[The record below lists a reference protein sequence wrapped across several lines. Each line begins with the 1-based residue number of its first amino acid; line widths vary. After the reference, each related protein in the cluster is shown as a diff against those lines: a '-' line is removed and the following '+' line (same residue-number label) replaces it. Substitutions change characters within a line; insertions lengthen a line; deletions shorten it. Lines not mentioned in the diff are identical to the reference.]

1 MAEQLSTQDHQPYEL
16 KISRPTVEKLGV
28 KLYDKA
34 SAVLAELIA
43 NAHDADATEVEIRA
57 PMGEYLARKAG
68 GSVTD
73 KGYEITIKDDGIGMT
88 PAELASFYLVVGSDR
103 RADSRRGP
111 RSRGGRA
118 VMGRKGVGKLAPFG
132 ICNEIEIISA
142 GKRNAPNNRNKD
154 AQHEYQI
161 AHIILDYQK
170 ILEDDDAPYRPEIGK
185 QDGQLTD
192 HSGTTVVLRRFNY
205 RRVPDMEILSRQ
217 IAQRFGGETKN
228 WVVRLQNIDD
238 RGQEVGG
245 TRIVDTF
252 QIDVKEETRVR
263 FGRTRQDSS
272 SIVTKLEM
280 KTEDIESGFTIADDA
295 TGTFYPVTGWLAY
308 SKKSHGDEIEAGVRI
323 YCRNKIAAQTAA
335 FNLPAGFTGEHD
347 VRSYLVGELNADWLD
362 ENEDLILTDR
372 RDILWSHELG
382 EAFQKWG
389 QQVIKRFAS
398 AARPTR
404 QQTTLS
410 DFLKTGDFEARVL
423 QAFPSDTE
431 ESIRVQARKFAERI
445 GKSVSPGDATDPA
458 VVTPLIDLIIAFAPH
473 VSLHDLMNAAAESS
487 ESLLASIVHILETAK
502 VAETYAF
509 GIVIKDRLAVIDQ
522 LETLIDDEATDEP
535 ILQRLIQSAQWL
547 INPTWTP
554 LVANQPLR
562 SFKRAFVRYVRET
575 HRIELNL
582 DDFSDENRRPDFV
595 MTSQEGKIEVI
606 EIKRP
611 GHALTD
617 EELDRIRIYHKQ
629 LEEFL
634 VAPQHEEFTAAYSGH
649 HITVICDHLALSG
662 LAADAFAYL
671 QRADQGALTHIS
683 WATFLKRTKDL
694 HNALVSED
702 DRKQT
707 S

>member
-1 MAEQLSTQDHQPYEL
+1 MSELPPDRDHPPYEL

-28 KLYDKA
+28 KLYDKV

-57 PMGEYLARKAG
+57 PMGAHLARKAG
-68 GSVTD
+68 GQVTD
-73 KGYEITIKDDGIGMT
+73 RGYEITIKDDGIGMT

-103 RADSRRGP
+103 RADSRRGS
-111 RSRGGRA
+111 RSPSGRA

-142 GKRNAPNNRNKD
+142 GKRDTSSDQNQD
-154 AQHEYQI
+154 VQHEYQI
-161 AHIILDYQK
+161 SHIILDYEK
-170 ILEDDDAPYRPEIGK
+170 ILEDEDAPYRPEVGK
-185 QDGQLTD
+185 QDRQLTD
-192 HSGTTVVLRRFNY
+192 RSGTTVILRRFNY
-205 RRVPDMEILSRQ
+205 RRVPTMDILLRQ
-217 IAQRFGGETKN
+217 ISQRFGGETNK
-228 WVVRLQNIDD
+228 WMVRLQDIND
-238 RGQEVGG
+238 RGQGVGG
-245 TRIVDTF
+245 ARVVDTF

-263 FGRTRQDSS
+263 FRRTQRNRS
-272 SIVTKLEM
+272 SIITKLEM
-280 KTEDIESGFTIADDA
+280 KIEDLESGFAIANDTD
-295 TGTFYPVTGWLAY
+295 GNFYAVTGWLAY
-308 SKKSHGDEIEAGVRI
+308 SKKPHDDEIEAGVRI

-362 ENEDLILTDR
+362 EKEDLILTDR

-389 QQVIKRFAS
+389 QQVIKRLAS
-398 AARPTR
+398 AARPAR

-410 DFLKTGDFEARVL
+410 DFLTTGNFEMRIQ

-431 ESIRVQARKFAERI
+431 EPIRAQARKFAERI
-445 GKSVSPGDATDPA
+445 GKSVSPGDATDPT

-473 VSLHDLMNAAAESS
+473 ISLHDLMNAAAESS

-509 GIVIKDRLAVIDQ
+509 GVVIKDRLAVIDQ
-522 LETLIDDEATDEP
+522 LEALIDNEATDEP
-535 ILQRLIQSAQWL
+535 TLQRLIQSAQWL

-562 SFKRAFVRYVRET
+562 SFKQAFARHVRET
-575 HRIELNL
+575 HKIDLNL
-582 DDFSDENRRPDFV
+582 DDFSDELRKPDFV
-595 MTSQEGKIEVI
+595 MTSQDGRIEVI
-606 EIKRP
+606 EIKQP

-617 EELDRIRIYHKQ
+617 KESDRIRIYHDQ

-634 VAPQHEEFTAAYSGH
+634 KAPQHQALTSTYSGH

-662 LAADAFAYL
+662 LAANAFAYL
-671 QRADQGALTHIS
+671 QHTDQGALTHIS

-694 HNALVSED
+694 HIALVSD
-702 DRKQT
+702 DNKRT
-707 S
+707 AS